1 MYGNFVFM
9 SLLLTLLSA
18 CVLFAA
24 PPPPDSVVS
33 RGDRSLNA
41 VVVRSVVIRGNNRT
55 SDRIIRREMAL
66 LTGDTISR
74 ADLAQKIAW
83 DQRKITN
90 TNLFITVEVAT
101 QEDTTAAAYRPLD
114 VVVTLK
120 ERWYI
125 FVAPIF
131 ELADRNLNEW
141 WYDRG
146 HDIRRTNYGL
156 RLDWKNFTGRN
167 DKLTALAQTGFT
179 DKYILS
185 YDRPYFDKAQRY
197 GVNADFYYATNREI
211 AYRTF
216 ADKWVYIRPD
226 VLGSL
231 RSRLT
236 TSIGITRRDGF
247 YHFHELEAR
256 FSRNN
261 IADTVARLNPDYFLD
276 GRRQQQFATL
286 SYSYRY
292 DRRDNV
298 AYPLRGTLA
307 TGLLAYM
314 GWLPN
319 ADVKQTELTLGISRY
334 QPLSKRIFAA
344 STIRLRSVWA
354 NQQPYYG
361 LRGLGNGDDVLRGY
375 ELYVIEGQR
384 YALFRNN
391 IRYRLF
397 STVKTLNWLH
407 VKQFNTLPI
416 SAYVSLIGDA
426 GYVSSTVA
434 ERYQSHLAN
443 RWLYG
448 YGASLD
454 VVTFYNLVVR
464 FSTVMNAQREPGFF
478 LNIQREL

>member
-1 MYGNFVFM
+1 M
-9 SLLLTLLSA
+9 SLLLTFLAACALSA
-18 CVLFAA
+18 PL
-24 PPPPDSVVS
+24 PPPDSVVS
-33 RGDRSLNA
+33 RGSRSLDA
-41 VVVRSVVIRGNNRT
+41 VVVRSVTLRGNTRT
-55 SDRIIRREMAL
+55 NGRIIRREMAL
-66 LTGDTISR
+66 LPGDTINR
-74 ADLAQKIAW
+74 ADLGQKVAW

-101 QEDTTAAAYRPLD
+101 QEDTTAAPDYRPVD
-114 VVVTLK
+114 VVVTMK

-125 FVAPIF
+125 FVVPLF

-156 RLDWKNFTGRN
+156 QLSWKNFTGRN

-179 DKYILS
+179 DKYIFT

-211 AYRTF
+211 AYRTQ
-216 ADKWVYIRPD
+216 ADKWIYVRPD
-226 VLGSL
+226 GLGSL

-236 TSIGITRRDGF
+236 TSIGLTRRDGF
-247 YHFHELEAR
+247 YQFHELEAR
-256 FSRNN
+256 YSRNT
-261 IADTVARLNPDYFLD
+261 IADTVAHLNPDYFLD

-286 SYSYRY
+286 TYSYRY

-298 AYPLRGTLA
+298 AYALRGTLF
-307 TGLLAYM
+307 TGTLAHM
-314 GWLPN
+314 GWLSN
-319 ADVKQTELTLGISRY
+319 ADLNQTELALGLSRY
-334 QPLSKRIFAA
+334 WPLSKRLFAA
-344 STIRLRSVWA
+344 STIRLRSVWTD
-354 NQQPYYG
+354 QQPYYG
-361 LRGLGNGDDVLRGY
+361 LRALGTGDDVMRGY
-375 ELYVIEGQR
+375 ELYVIEGQHF
-384 YALFRNN
+384 ALFRNN

-397 STVKTLNWLH
+397 STVKQLNWLH

-434 ERYQSHLAN
+434 ERYQSRLAN

-464 FSTVMNAQREPGFF
+464 FSGVVNSQREPGFF